1 MIKKYNLCMKIKL
14 SFLLFCGLFLFFSCT
29 EERKKPLTKAELI
42 EQKIEEKLQRWKK
55 SNARKCSERVLEAAT
70 NLVDS
75 TLIARARLDV
85 DSIAKPLKPTKPA
98 KPEIKQL
105 QDTLPIAP
113 ILKDTF

>member
-1 MIKKYNLCMKIKL
+1 MILRMNIKL
-14 SFLLFCGLFLFFSCT
+14 YFLAFCSIFFFFSCA
-29 EERKKPLTKAELI
+29 EEQKKPLTKQELI

-55 SNARKCSERVLEAAT
+55 SNTRKCSERVLEAAT

-85 DSIAKPLKPTKPA
+85 DSIPKPLKPTKPT
-98 KPEIKQL
+98 KPEIKEL